1 MVKKKVPFIE
11 QMNQTECGIACIS
24 MISAYYENHI
34 SLFKIREEIGNGR
47 DGNSLMEILHIAK
60 HLNFDARW
68 VKCKPTALTSISLP
82 AILYWDNKHYVV
94 IEKIK
99 NDKYYI
105 LDPSDRRKSLSQSEF
120 NKYFTGYVLQLKPN
134 NNFEKNKPD
143 SLWKPYIKLIL
154 KKPKILITFFML
166 SLLLQLFALVTPT
179 LTQKIIDDML
189 LTDGQNLVFLFLQ
202 GIIISLGLYFIFN
215 LLRNEVSI
223 RLYRFIDYELS
234 WEYFSHLLKVPYNFF
249 QVRQS
254 GDLLYRASILRTI
267 RHILSNQIMKGLLD
281 ILLVIVIFFYMLIKS
296 PFLTFWLVL
305 FSVALYIFILAMRPF
320 ITEANSNELS
330 RDTEVYSYQ
339 SETILGILDVKISGS
354 ENSAENKWKDL
365 YSEFMKAFMKKERL
379 VNVINSFSGSLTYF
393 IPLLI
398 ILIGANKVFNGSIS
412 IGELIA
418 FQGIATYFIG
428 TVNSLIFSMDSFFQ
442 LKVYLRRVRDVID
455 TPTEMN
461 SDINYKKI
469 DLQGKIQLKNVS
481 FSYTKFSKKVLDNI
495 NLNIEPGQKIAII
508 GPSGSGKSTLAKILV
523 GLHNPTEGEI
533 SYDDIEFNILDK
545 PYLRKQMGIVTQSP
559 FLFNASILHN
569 LKLNNE
575 NLTKEQVEQA
585 AKVAQIHNEIME
597 MPMKYETLISEMG
610 QNLSGGQKQRISI
623 ARAIVH
629 SPKIIVLDEAT
640 NSLDSINES
649 RIDKYLSEMN
659 CTRIVIAHR
668 LATVKNADH
677 IIILEDGKI
686 VDQGNHQQ
694 LLKHSKIYQEL
705 FKSNENLDLKG
716 GDNYDEGIKSIEKSI
731 L

>member
-1 MVKKKVPFIE
+1 MVRKKVPFIE
-11 QMNQTECGIACIS
+11 QMNQTECGIACIA
-24 MISAYYENHI
+24 MVSAYYENHI

-60 HLNFDARW
+60 HLNFDAKW
-68 VKCKPTALTSISLP
+68 FKCESMSLATIPLP
-82 AILYWDNKHYVV
+82 AVLFWDNKHYVV
-94 IEKIK
+94 IEKV
-99 NDKYYI
+99 NNGKYYI
-105 LDPSDRRKSLSQSEF
+105 LDPSDQRKTLSQGEF

-134 NNFEKNKPD
+134 DNFKKNKPD
-143 SLWKPYIKLIL
+143 SLWKPYIKLIFS
-154 KKPKILITFFML
+154 KPKFLVTFFML

-189 LTDGQNLVFLFLQ
+189 LHNNQNLAFIFLQ

-267 RHILSNQIMKGLLD
+267 RHMLSNQIMKSLLD
-281 ILLVIVIFFYMLIKS
+281 VLLVIVIFFYMLTKS
-296 PFLTFWLVL
+296 PFLTFWLLL
-305 FSVALYIFILAMRPF
+305 FSVALYIFILVMRPF
-320 ITEANSNELS
+320 LTEANSNELS

-354 ENSAENKWKDL
+354 ETTAENKWHDL

-379 VNVINSFSGSLTYF
+379 VNVVNSFSGSLTYF

-398 ILIGANKVFNGSIS
+398 ILIGANKVFDGSIS
-412 IGELIA
+412 IGELMA
-418 FQGIATYFIG
+418 FQGLATYFIG

-455 TPTEMN
+455 TPTEIN
-461 SDINYKKI
+461 DDINYQKR
-469 DLQGKIQLKNVS
+469 DLQGKIELKNVS
-481 FSYTKFSKKVLDNI
+481 FSYTKFSNKVLDNI
-495 NLNIEPGQKIAII
+495 NLNIKPGQKIAII
-508 GPSGSGKSTLAKILV
+508 GPSGSGKSTLAKVLV

-533 SYDDIEFNILDK
+533 FYDGIGFNILDK
-545 PYLRKQMGIVTQSP
+545 PYTRKQMGIVTQSP
-559 FLFNASILHN
+559 FLFNATILHN

-575 NLTKEQVEQA
+575 NLTREQIEQA
-585 AKVAQIHNEIME
+585 TKVAQIHDEIMD
-597 MPMKYETLISEMG
+597 MPMQYETLVSEMG

-623 ARAIVH
+623 ARAIAH

-640 NSLDSINES
+640 NSLDSINEN

-668 LATVKNADH
+668 LSTIKDADQ
-677 IIILEDGKI
+677 IIILEKGRL
-686 VDQGNHQQ
+686 VDQGNHQH

-705 FKSNENLDLKG
+705 FRNNEDLDLKG
-716 GDNYDEGIKSIEKSI
+716 GDNYDEGAKGFEKSV